1 MIIIR
6 SRTILAR
13 RKFPLNSGG
22 RNRRFEMDVDNNIGS
37 DMKILRFV
45 NFFFFVFLGWLEFWR
60 NFGISENFET
70 RNATMMHEL

>member
-13 RKFPLNSGG
+13 RKFPLNSGVGG

-45 NFFFFVFLGWLEFWR
+45 NFFFLVFLGVVAILEKFSIT
-60 NFGISENFET
+60 NIGKF
-70 RNATMMHEL
+70 

>member
-45 NFFFFVFLGWLEFWR
+45 NFFFFCFPRLVGILEKFWIT
-60 NFGISENFET
+60 NIEKF
-70 RNATMMHEL
+70 

>member
-13 RKFPLNSGG
+13 RKFPLNSGVGG

-45 NFFFFVFLGWLEFWR
+45 NFFFLFSSAGW
-60 NFGISENFET
+60 NFGEILDYEY
-70 RNATMMHEL
+70 RKILRRVMLR

>member
-37 DMKILRFV
+37 DMKILKFV
-45 NFFFFVFLGWLEFWR
+45 NFFFFVFLGMVAILEKFWIT
-60 NFGISENFET
+60 NIGKF
-70 RNATMMHEL
+70 

>member
-45 NFFFFVFLGWLEFWR
+45 NFFFLFSSAGW
-60 NFGISENFET
+60 NFGEIFDYEY
-70 RNATMMHEL
+70 RKILRRVMLR

>member
-45 NFFFFVFLGWLEFWR
+45 NFFFFVFLGMVAILEKFWIT
-60 NFGISENFET
+60 NIGKF
-70 RNATMMHEL
+70 